1 MDLNPIVYIFTIIF
15 IKLCVYYKVFN
26 YKDGKCNWWYNMIY
40 AHNIVD
46 PDNMVYNIYS
56 QF

>member
-1 MDLNPIVYIFTIIF
+1 LNPIVYIFTIIF